1 MAQFSFQEKSTFGT
15 LLTTWFIGVLYFHQ
29 IWDLWQADALQVA
42 SMAGVAIGLTILLV
56 VVLVAYHII
65 IAVTAKPEQDDE
77 RDRLVAWRAGSIA
90 GTVMTVG
97 VIGVVLQILVG
108 SLYDDPIAASPVL
121 IANALMAVVFI
132 ATIIELILTLY
143 YYRRGV

>member
-15 LLTTWFIGVLYFHQ
+15 LLATWFIGVFYFHQ

-56 VVLVAYHII
+56 VVLVAYHIV
-65 IAVTAKPEQDDE
+65 IAVTAKPDIEDE

-90 GTVMTVG
+90 GTMMVVG
-97 VIGVVLQILVG
+97 VIAVVLQILVG
-108 SLYDDPIAASPVL
+108 GMFDDPVAASPVL
-121 IANALMAVVFI
+121 IANALMAVVFV
-132 ATIIELILTLY
+132 ATITELLLTLY

>member
-1 MAQFSFQEKSTFGT
+1 MTQFSFQEKSTFGT
-15 LLTTWFIGVLYFHQ
+15 LLATWFIGVMYFHSA
-29 IWDLWQADALQVA
+29 WEMWQVDALHPVSNFGLA
-42 SMAGVAIGLTILLV
+42 TGLTILLA
-56 VVLVAYHII
+56 VVLIAYHII
-65 IAVTAKPEQDDE
+65 IAVSAKPEDDDE

-90 GTVMTVG
+90 GTVMIVG

-108 SLYDDPIAASPVL
+108 SLYDDPVAASPVL

-132 ATIIELILTLY
+132 ATIVELILTLY

>member
-1 MAQFSFQEKSTFGT
+1 MTQFSFQEKSTFGT
-15 LLTTWFIGVLYFHQ
+15 LLATWFIGVFYFHQ

-56 VVLVAYHII
+56 VVLIAYHII
-65 IAVTAKPEQDDE
+65 IAVSAKPEQDDE
-77 RDRLVAWRAGSIA
+77 RDRLVAWRAGSVGGNIL
-90 GTVMTVG
+90 GIG

-108 SLYDDPIAASPVL
+108 GMVDDPVAASPVL
-121 IANALMAVVFI
+121 IANALMAVVFV